1 MKRFSI
7 IIFAVIC
14 LMSLANNAL
23 ACACCAEP
31 GTYMIWT
38 GKPSEY
44 DLSVVRDMKF
54 DKKVELYMTEA
65 GFESI
70 KGLNDVKKEM
80 ESDSWN
86 YETDALD
93 LVNEFTNKTWKFK
106 IKTPGGKTG
115 TLMLPMPTLMVQYK
129 VDIHDTKDTGLG
141 VSLYKEF
148 RFKGTVQNGTGI
160 FRSGIIKPTTYFLVF
175 QGRGNGCDDASNFT
189 HWRLEIDGKK
199 AKYVFYGELSSGNT
213 DEEEEVKA
221 TNAK

>member
-7 IIFAVIC
+7 IIFAIVC
-14 LMSLANNAL
+14 LMSLANNVL

-44 DLSVVRDMKF
+44 ALEVVGDMKF

-65 GFESI
+65 GFESM
-70 KGLNDVKKEM
+70 KGLPDVKKEM

-93 LVNEFTNKTWKFK
+93 LVNEFTNKQWRFT

-115 TLMLPMPTLMVQYK
+115 TLVLPMPIQMVQYK

-141 VSLYKEF
+141 VNLYKEF
-148 RFKGTVQNGTGI
+148 RFKGIVQSGTGI

-175 QGRGNGCDDASNFT
+175 QGRGNGCDDVSNFT
-189 HWRLEIDGKK
+189 HWHLEIDGKN
-199 AKYVFYGELSSGNT
+199 AKYEFNGKLTSG
-213 DEEEEVKA
+213 A
-221 TNAK
+221 TE

>member
-1 MKRFSI
+1 MKRFSV

-14 LMSLANNAL
+14 LVSFANNAV

-65 GFESI
+65 GFESM
-70 KGLNDVKKEM
+70 KGLPDVKKEM

-93 LVNEFTNKTWKFK
+93 LVNEFTNKQWRFT

-115 TLMLPMPTLMVQYK
+115 TLVLPMPTQMVQYK

-148 RFKGTVQNGTGI
+148 RFKGVVQSGTGI

-175 QGRGNGCDDASNFT
+175 QGRGNGCDNSEDFS

-199 AKYVFYGELSSGNT
+199 AKYTFYGALPSGNS
-213 DEEEEVKA
+213 EEEEVKE
-221 TNAK
+221 TDAK